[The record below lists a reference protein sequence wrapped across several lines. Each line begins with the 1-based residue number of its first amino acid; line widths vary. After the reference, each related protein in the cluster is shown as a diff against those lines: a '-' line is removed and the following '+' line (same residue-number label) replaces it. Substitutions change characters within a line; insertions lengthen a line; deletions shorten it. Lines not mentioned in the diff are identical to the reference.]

1 MRSVFGHQN
10 FSAIG
15 PVSSGSIQRAPLT
28 RTERFAKR
36 ACDVVLAVT
45 ALVVLAPL
53 FLMTALAIKL
63 NSIGPVI
70 IRQRRFG
77 FDGRMFFIYKFRTI
91 YVSEEDAQIVQ
102 PRRNASRVTGVGR
115 LLGQASIDE
124 LPQLFN
130 VLKGDMSLVGP
141 QPNEIACDRY
151 AAPSYFADRRH
162 FRPGI
167 TGWDE
172 VNGLRGATQTIEQME
187 KRIEFDL
194 WYINNWS
201 LALDFKI
208 LWRAC
213 FGHALHRAR

>member
-1 MRSVFGHQN
+1 
-10 FSAIG
+10 
-15 PVSSGSIQRAPLT
+15 
-28 RTERFAKR
+28 
-36 ACDVVLAVT
+36 
-45 ALVVLAPL
+45 
-53 FLMTALAIKL
+53 
-63 NSIGPVI
+63 
-70 IRQRRFG
+70 
-77 FDGRMFFIYKFRTI
+77 
-91 YVSEEDAQIVQ
+91 
-102 PRRNASRVTGVGR
+102 
-115 LLGQASIDE
+115 
-124 LPQLFN
+124 

-141 QPNEIACDRY
+141 QPNDIACDPS

-162 FRPGI
+162 FKPGV